1 MQKDNNCYQVAN
13 QKEVLSLW
21 EREKWTASIS
31 KK

>member
-1 MQKDNNCYQVAN
+1 MQKDNCYHVAN

-21 EREKWTASIS
+21 EREKWIASIS

>member
-1 MQKDNNCYQVAN
+1 MQKDNCYQVAN

-21 EREKWTASIS
+21 EREKWIASIS